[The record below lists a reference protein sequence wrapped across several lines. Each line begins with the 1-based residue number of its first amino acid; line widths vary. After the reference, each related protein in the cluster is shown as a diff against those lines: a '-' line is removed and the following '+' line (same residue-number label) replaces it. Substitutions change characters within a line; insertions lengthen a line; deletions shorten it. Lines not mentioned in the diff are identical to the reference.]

1 MKRIFCIISGNCF
14 DVTLRIK
21 SRPLSWSEE
30 HWFYRV
36 NLSTNHVENYICRKS
51 RRSVRQISSVYS
63 YNGKRK
69 YEFSLE
75 EKKIAGLKLAYA
87 DAPFVDKYGNLH
99 RQIGSFVTES
109 GEELTMTD
117 VVFGM
122 NRTLTT
128 TDMLPVPED
137 IAALP
142 DARGYGTTYNLHQA
156 MVRDGSGR
164 LKALVAEFVAA
175 ADPAAR
181 LALTD
186 QILFVW
192 TGQSEGEVTERRK
205 SLCPRNT
212 WDKLQSL
219 SVQTI
224 LPDNL
229 SARVRAIHYHPGGAP
244 CKQQKRKPH
253 PDCAF
258 RSRVAPARPAGYL
271 TCATTSPSTAHAAYR
286 SMAWNASEICPIP
299 ERTPY

>member
-1 MKRIFCIISGNCF
+1 MKRIFCIISGNRF

-36 NLSTNHVENYICRKS
+36 DLSTNHVENYICRKS

-87 DAPFVDKYGNLH
+87 DAPFVDRYGNLH

-142 DARGYGTTYNLHQA
+142 DARGYGTLW
-156 MVRDGSGR
+156 
-164 LKALVAEFVAA
+164 
-175 ADPAAR
+175 
-181 LALTD
+181 
-186 QILFVW
+186 I
-192 TGQSEGEVTERRK
+192 
-205 SLCPRNT
+205 
-212 WDKLQSL
+212 
-219 SVQTI
+219 
-224 LPDNL
+224 
-229 SARVRAIHYHPGGAP
+229 
-244 CKQQKRKPH
+244 
-253 PDCAF
+253 
-258 RSRVAPARPAGYL
+258 
-271 TCATTSPSTAHAAYR
+271 
-286 SMAWNASEICPIP
+286 
-299 ERTPY
+299 

>member
-36 NLSTNHVENYICRKS
+36 DLSTNHVENYICRKS

-87 DAPFVDKYGNLH
+87 DAPFVDRYGNLH

-164 LKALVAEFVAA
+164 LKALVAEFLAA

-186 QILFVW
+186 QILFAW
-192 TGQSEGEVTERRK
+192 TGQSEGEVTERKK
-205 SLCPRNT
+205 SLYPR
-212 WDKLQSL
+212 KASGKFQAFSA
-219 SVQTI
+219 QTI
-224 LPDNL
+224 LPAQ
-229 SARVRAIHYHPGGAP
+229 SGRMRAMHCHPGGAP
-244 CKQQKRKPH
+244 CKQETKKTTRIAH
-253 PDCAF
+253 
-258 RSRVAPARPAGYL
+258 SEAG
-271 TCATTSPSTAHAAYR
+271 
-286 SMAWNASEICPIP
+286 
-299 ERTPY
+299 